1 MREEDGPFA
10 VDEVV
15 EVDVPVSGLGLEVG
29 GDGTETQPERT
40 SQYASVESTAQ
51 YLLVSQEASVF
62 CHMHTC
68 SLMFTHLGCSA
79 GVLRNLLKI
88 GDACRLAKLP
98 WVADSRVA
106 RRAPRAKIDAMVI
119 E

>member
-10 VDEVV
+10 FDEVV
-15 EVDVPVSGLGLEVG
+15 EVDVPVCGLGLEVG

-62 CHMHTC
+62 CHMHTHMLAHVHSPWLLC
-68 SLMFTHLGCSA
+68 RGAQKSLEDRGCLSA
-79 GVLRNLLKI
+79 GE
-88 GDACRLAKLP
+88 A
-98 WVADSRVA
+98 
-106 RRAPRAKIDAMVI
+106 AMGGR
-119 E
+119 